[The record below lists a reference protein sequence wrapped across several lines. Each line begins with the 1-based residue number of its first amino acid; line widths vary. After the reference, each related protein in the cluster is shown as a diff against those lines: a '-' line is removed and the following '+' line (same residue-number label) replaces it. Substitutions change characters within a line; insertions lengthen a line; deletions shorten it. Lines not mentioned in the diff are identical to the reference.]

1 YNGINC
7 GLGGIRVQKNSYTW
21 ADHVRFIVP
30 SLLGIFLF
38 MIPINT
44 SDGMTIP
51 VALLADGVQ
60 NLLSGHLSFIMM
72 IILVVTAIM
81 TVLARILGRERFSKT
96 PFFQNLLHVSMFWT
110 ITRVLA
116 AVFAIMIYFGWGP
129 EAINGEDTGGMLLD
143 DLLHVLFSVFLF
155 AGLFLPRLMNFGLL
169 ELFGTLMTKIMRPLF
184 KLPGRSSSDSLA
196 SWIGVGTVASVL
208 SSKQYEDGYYT
219 KREAAVIGTTF
230 SVVSITFT
238 LVVIAEV
245 GLGHMFVPFYG
256 TVLVA
261 GFVAALIMPRIPPL
275 SRKADT
281 YITGTS
287 TKT

>member
-1 YNGINC
+1 
-7 GLGGIRVQKNSYTW
+7 
-21 ADHVRFIVP
+21 
-30 SLLGIFLF
+30 

-51 VALLADGVQ
+51 VALLADGVQNLLSGHLSFIMMIILVVTAIMTVLARILGRERFSKTPFFQ

-155 AGLFLPRLMNFGLL
+155 AGLFLPLLMNF
-169 ELFGTLMTKIMRPLF
+169 
-184 KLPGRSSSDSLA
+184 
-196 SWIGVGTVASVL
+196 
-208 SSKQYEDGYYT
+208 
-219 KREAAVIGTTF
+219 
-230 SVVSITFT
+230 
-238 LVVIAEV
+238 
-245 GLGHMFVPFYG
+245 
-256 TVLVA
+256 
-261 GFVAALIMPRIPPL
+261 
-275 SRKADT
+275 
-281 YITGTS
+281 
-287 TKT
+287 